1 MFLSYFRETHD
12 PLDRRREADQSLL
25 DTAEPHSDSRFGSS
39 DTLRDLS
46 AEPDTSINRRVRGEL
61 SDPGSYRDQFGR
73 VKSPPGRDPYIRG
86 REGDDRTGRLHSSRD
101 RTIEGHYSGNLDTQR
116 SDRHLRG
123 MERDRD
129 IPGETTY
136 DVYGNPK
143 TSLSGRRGLDRD
155 DPRDVDQYSDRSA
168 PGRQHLDP
176 SSAAGKSS
184 RSRRKL
190 DSMFRNDSLSSDPS
204 DCVRPPPPKPH
215 KHKKGKKVSFSCV
228 QNTLFIRRRLPLLPF
243 IGIVP

>member
-1 MFLSYFRETHD
+1 MYFRETRD
-12 PLDRRREADQSLL
+12 PLDRRREGDQSLH
-25 DTAEPHSDSRFGSS
+25 DTADPHSDSRFGSS

-46 AEPDTSINRRVRGEL
+46 AEPDTAISRRGPPHSE
-61 SDPGSYRDQFGR
+61 PGGSYRDKFWR
-73 VKSPPGRDPYIRG
+73 VKSPPGRDPYMRGGG
-86 REGDDRTGRLHSSRD
+86 REGDDRTGRLHSVRD
-101 RTIEGHYSGNLDTQR
+101 RTIEGQYGGDHTDTQR

-123 MERDRD
+123 TSDRDRGD

-136 DVYGNPK
+136 DAYGNPK
-143 TSLSGRRGLDRD
+143 TSLSGRRGIDRD

-190 DSMFRNDSLSSDPS
+190 DSMLRNDSLSSDPS

-215 KHKKGKKVSFSCV
+215 KHKKGKKVRTCNLVLNNSVVTVMHPDF
-228 QNTLFIRRRLPLLPF
+228 
-243 IGIVP
+243 